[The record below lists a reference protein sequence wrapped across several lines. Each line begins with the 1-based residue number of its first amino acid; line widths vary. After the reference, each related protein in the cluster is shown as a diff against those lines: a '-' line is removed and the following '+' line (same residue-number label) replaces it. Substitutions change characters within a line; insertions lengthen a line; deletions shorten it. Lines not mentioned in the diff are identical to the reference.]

1 MKVVLL
7 ERVENLGHIG
17 DIATVKDGFARNFLL
32 PRHKALRATAANLKV
47 FEAQKEQI
55 VARNNAAKAAAE
67 KQAGDLDGSTYVI
80 IRQAGD
86 SGQLYGS
93 VNARDVSEAV
103 VEAGG
108 KVERNQIVLD
118 TPIKTLGIHA
128 LKVRLHAEVSI
139 TISVNVARSQDE
151 AERQAA
157 GENVIASQFEEDRL
171 ADEQAAAD
179 LLEGGAGQAI
189 AEAGYD
195 EH

>member
-7 ERVENLGHIG
+7 ERVENLGQIG
-17 DIATVKDGFARNFLL
+17 DIATVKDGFARNYLL
-32 PRHKALRATAANLKV
+32 PRHKALRATAANLKI

-55 VARNNAAKAAAE
+55 VARNAANKAAAE
-67 KQAGDLDGSTYVI
+67 KAAGELDGTTYIV

-93 VNARDVSEAV
+93 VNARDVAEAV
-103 VEAGG
+103 AEAGG

-118 TPIKTLGIHA
+118 TPIKTLGLHS

-139 TISVNVARSQDE
+139 TITVNVARSADE

-179 LLEGGAGQAI
+179 LLEGGAGQAM
-189 AEAGYD
+189 ADAPYEA
-195 EH
+195 

>member
-7 ERVENLGHIG
+7 ERVENLGTIG
-17 DIATVKDGFARNFLL
+17 DVVGVKDGFARNFLL

-55 VARNNAAKAAAE
+55 VARNAANKAAAE
-67 KQAGDLDGSTYVI
+67 KSASELDGTTYVI

-93 VNARDVSEAV
+93 VNARDVAEAV
-103 VEAGG
+103 AEAGG
-108 KVERNQIVLD
+108 KVERNQIVLN
-118 TPIKTLGIHA
+118 TPIKTLGLHVIT
-128 LKVRLHAEVSI
+128 VRLHAEVSL
-139 TISVNVARSQDE
+139 TLTVNVARSADE

-171 ADEQAAAD
+171 ADEAAAAD
-179 LLEGGAGQAI
+179 LLEGGAGA
-189 AEAGYD
+189 ALADAPYEA
-195 EH
+195 

>member
-7 ERVENLGHIG
+7 ERVENLGTIG
-17 DIATVKDGFARNFLL
+17 DVVGVKDGFARNFLL

-55 VARNNAAKAAAE
+55 VARNAANKAAAE
-67 KQAGDLDGSTYVI
+67 KSASELDGTTYVI

-93 VNARDVSEAV
+93 VNARDVADAV
-103 VEAGG
+103 AEAGG
-108 KVERNQIVLD
+108 KVERNQIVLN
-118 TPIKTLGIHA
+118 TPIKTLGLHVIT
-128 LKVRLHAEVSI
+128 VRLHAEVSL
-139 TISVNVARSQDE
+139 TLTVNVARSADE

-171 ADEQAAAD
+171 ADEAAAAD
-179 LLEGGAGQAI
+179 LLEGGAGA
-189 AEAGYD
+189 ALTDAAYEA
-195 EH
+195 

>member
-7 ERVENLGHIG
+7 ERVENLGTIG
-17 DIATVKDGFARNFLL
+17 DVVGVKDGFARNYLL

-67 KQAGDLDGSTYVI
+67 KTAEALDGSTYVI

-86 SGQLYGS
+86 TGQLYGS
-93 VNARDVSEAV
+93 VNARDVAEAV
-103 VEAGG
+103 AEAGN

-118 TPIKTLGIHA
+118 TPIKTLGVHS

-151 AERQAA
+151 ADRQAA

-171 ADEQAAAD
+171 ADEAAAAD
-179 LLEGGAGQAI
+179 LLEGGAGA
-189 AEAGYD
+189 AMADAPYEA
-195 EH
+195 

>member
-7 ERVENLGHIG
+7 ERVENLGQIG
-17 DIATVKDGFARNFLL
+17 DIATVKDGFARNYLL

-55 VARNNAAKAAAE
+55 VARNAAAKAAAE
-67 KQAGDLDGSTYVI
+67 KSASELDGSTYVI

-93 VNARDVSEAV
+93 VNARDVAEAV
-103 VEAGG
+103 AEAGG
-108 KVERNQIVLD
+108 KVERNQIVLN
-118 TPIKTLGIHA
+118 TPIKTLGLHS
-128 LKVRLHAEVSI
+128 LKVRLHAEVSLTI
-139 TISVNVARSQDE
+139 TVNVARSADE

-179 LLEGGAGQAI
+179 LLEGGAGQAL
-189 AEAGYD
+189 ADAPYEA
-195 EH
+195 

>member
-7 ERVENLGHIG
+7 ERVENLGQIG
-17 DIATVKDGFARNFLL
+17 DIATVKDGFARNYLL
-32 PRHKALRATAANLKV
+32 PRHKALRATAANLKI

-55 VARNNAAKAAAE
+55 VARNAANKAAAE
-67 KQAGDLDGSTYVI
+67 KAAGELDGTTYVV

-93 VNARDVSEAV
+93 VNARDVAEAV
-103 VEAGG
+103 AEAGG

-118 TPIKTLGIHA
+118 TPIKTLGLHS

-139 TISVNVARSQDE
+139 TITVNVARSADE

-179 LLEGGAGQAI
+179 LLEGGAGQAM
-189 AEAGYD
+189 ADAPYEA
-195 EH
+195 

>member
-7 ERVENLGHIG
+7 ERVENLGQIG
-17 DIATVKDGFARNFLL
+17 DIATVKDGFARNYLL
-32 PRHKALRATAANLKV
+32 PRHKALRATAANLKI

-55 VARNNAAKAAAE
+55 VARNAANKAAAE
-67 KQAGDLDGSTYVI
+67 KAAGELDGTTYVV

-93 VNARDVSEAV
+93 VNARDVAEAV
-103 VEAGG
+103 TEAGG

-118 TPIKTLGIHA
+118 TPIKTLGLHS

-139 TISVNVARSQDE
+139 TITVNVARSADE

-179 LLEGGAGQAI
+179 LLEGGAGQAM
-189 AEAGYD
+189 ADAPYEA
-195 EH
+195 